1 MVDEAEEGRIE
12 ELSKLVGG
20 RYKLTTLVQKQ
31 AVDYI
36 KGGRAFMPSVRN
48 MDELFRYILD
58 EIEGGT
64 IALQLPSERDE
75 EAGEAEEKE

>member
-20 RYKLTTLVQKQ
+20 RYKLTTLIQKQ

-48 MDELFRYILD
+48 MDELFRYILN
-58 EIEGGT
+58 EVEEGD
-64 IALQLPSERDE
+64 ISLELPGEVE
-75 EAGEAEEKE
+75 EEAEEEE

>member
-20 RYKLTTLVQKQ
+20 RYKLTTLIQKQ

-48 MDELFRYILD
+48 MDELFRYILN
-58 EIEGGT
+58 EVEEGD
-64 IALQLPSERDE
+64 ISLELPGEVE
-75 EAGEAEEKE
+75 GEAEEED

>member
-20 RYKLTTLVQKQ
+20 RYKLTTLIQKQ

-48 MDELFRYILD
+48 MDELFRYILK
-58 EIEGGT
+58 EVEEGD
-64 IALQLPSERDE
+64 ISLELPGEVE
-75 EAGEAEEKE
+75 EEAEEED

>member
-1 MVDEAEEGRIE
+1 MAEEAEEGRIE

-20 RYKLTTLVQKQ
+20 RYKLTTLIQKQ

-48 MDELFRYILD
+48 MDELFRYILN
-58 EIEGGT
+58 EVEEGD
-64 IALQLPSERDE
+64 ISLELPGEVE
-75 EAGEAEEKE
+75 EEAEEEE

>member
-1 MVDEAEEGRIE
+1 MAERTEEGRIE

-20 RYKLTTLVQKQ
+20 RYKLTTLIQKQ
-31 AVDYI
+31 AIDYI

-58 EIEGGT
+58 EIEKGD
-64 IALQLPSERDE
+64 IALQLPGETE
-75 EAGEAEEKE
+75 EPTEEEE

>member
-1 MVDEAEEGRIE
+1 MAEEAEEGRIE

-20 RYKLTTLVQKQ
+20 RYKLTTLIQKQ

-48 MDELFRYILD
+48 MDELFRYILN
-58 EIEGGT
+58 EVEEGD
-64 IALQLPSERDE
+64 ISLELPGEVQE
-75 EAGEAEEKE
+75 EAEEEE